1 MKKAIVLKVE
11 ILAGTHIEEAI
22 KEAKKLAE
30 KLEVGIEFDFNGVS
44 MVVYSWSD
52 IEKKIEEYHSELKR
66 REEERKGKWL
76 KRIKN
81 TEN

>member
-1 MKKAIVLKVE
+1 MKKAIVLKVKVLTG
-11 ILAGTHIEEAI
+11 IHIEEAI

-30 KLEVGIEFDFNGVS
+30 KLEVGIEFDFNGVL

-52 IEKKIEEYHSELKR
+52 IEKKIGEYHSELKR
-66 REEERKGKWL
+66 REEERKEKWL